1 MFTFRFREITMHLH
15 LETLKLLEAMACSS
29 GTSSTR
35 FEQDVGDLRVWS
47 FDGQESSLGDES
59 GERNEG

>member
-1 MFTFRFREITMHLH
+1 MT
-15 LETLKLLEAMACSS
+15 LLEAMACSS

-35 FEQDVGDLRVWS
+35 FEQDVSDLRVWS
-47 FDGQESSLGDES
+47 FDGKESSLGDES